1 MNIISV
7 ILFVLFLAGMIYL
20 ALNRAKIKGFIGEKK
35 LSSLLMF
42 LDKEVY
48 HTFNDIYIGI
58 GRRTSQIDHV
68 VVSQFGIFVIET
80 KSYKGYISGSFKS
93 DKWTQNIWGNKYS
106 MPNPIRQNK
115 AHILALKSILPG
127 YAQSGCISIIAFS
140 SSASLYVTTDENS
153 EVIYIREILSTIK
166 SYNRILYS
174 SKQVEEICN
183 IITWANITDKEVR
196 HNHKYAVRQKINNR
210 NIQIEAGICP
220 NCGAELVRRNG
231 RYGSFIGCS
240 RYPHCKFTTKCF

>member
-1 MNIISV
+1 MSIIG
-7 ILFVLFLAGMIYL
+7 ILFFVLFLAGMIYL
-20 ALNRAKIKGFIGEKK
+20 ALNRAKIKGIIGEKK

-48 HTFNDIYIGI
+48 HIYNDLYIETSRG
-58 GRRTSQIDHV
+58 TSQIDHV
-68 VVSQFGIFVIET
+68 VVSKFGIFVIET
-80 KSYKGYISGSFKS
+80 KSYNGTISGSFKS
-93 DKWTQNIWGNKYS
+93 EKWTQNIWGNKYS

-115 AHILALKSILPG
+115 AHIYALKSILPN

-140 SSASLYVTTDENS
+140 SSASLYVTTDENT

-166 SYNRILYS
+166 SFDNIVFS
-174 SKQVEEICN
+174 SEQVDEICN
-183 IITWANITDKEVR
+183 AIYLANITDKEVR
-196 HNHKYAVRQKINNR
+196 NNHKYEVRQKVYNR
-210 NIQIEAGICP
+210 NAQIESGICP

-240 RYPHCKFTTKCF
+240 RYPQCKFTTK

>member
-1 MNIISV
+1 MSIIGV
-7 ILFVLFLAGMIYL
+7 IFFVLFLAGLIYL
-20 ALNRAKIKGFIGEKK
+20 SLNRAKIKGIIGEKK

-48 HTFNDIYIGI
+48 HIYNDLYIE
-58 GRRTSQIDHV
+58 TSRGTTQIDHI
-68 VVSQFGIFVIET
+68 VVSQYGIFVIET
-80 KSYKGYISGSFKS
+80 KSYKGIVYGNFRS

-115 AHILALKSILPG
+115 AHIYALKSILPN

-140 SSASLYVTTDENS
+140 SSASLYVTTDENT
-153 EVIYIREILSTIK
+153 EVIYIREILNTIK
-166 SYNRILYS
+166 SFNKIVFS
-174 SKQVEEICN
+174 SEQVDEICSA
-183 IITWANITDKEVR
+183 IYWANITDLKVR
-196 HNHKYAVRQKINNR
+196 NNHKYEVRQKMYNR
-210 NIQIEAGICP
+210 NARIEAGICP

-240 RYPHCKFTTKCF
+240 RYPKCKFTTK

>member
-1 MNIISV
+1 MSIIGV
-7 ILFVLFLAGMIYL
+7 IFFVLFLAGMIYF
-20 ALNRAKIKGFIGEKK
+20 ALNRAKIKGIIGEKK

-42 LDKEVY
+42 LDKDVY
-48 HTFNDIYIGI
+48 QIYNDLYIETSRG
-58 GRRTSQIDHV
+58 TSQIDHV

-80 KSYKGYISGSFKS
+80 KNYKGNISGSFKS

-115 AHILALKSILPG
+115 AHIYALKSILPN

-140 SSASLYVTTDENS
+140 SSASLYVTTDETT
-153 EVIYIREILSTIK
+153 EVIYIREILGTIK
-166 SYNRILYS
+166 SFNNIIFS
-174 SKQVEEICN
+174 SEQVDEICN
-183 IITWANITDKEVR
+183 AIYWANTTDKKVR
-196 HNHKYAVRQKINNR
+196 NNHKYEVRQKIYNR
-210 NIQIEAGICP
+210 NTQIEAGICP

-240 RYPHCKFTTKCF
+240 RYPQCKFATK